1 MNQSLYRYKKRMLIL
16 CIMLAVVLMITGVSY
31 AVFTSYSSQT
41 DANTLAA
48 SCMDL
53 EFNGQNEINLLNTYP
68 ISEGEALEQTPYT
81 FTIKNKCDNYI
92 EYYVI
97 ASVISTTNK
106 VDSKYVKVSLL
117 GDNDLNGTVINTLE
131 SISTPQS
138 LSKYNITENYILKR
152 GDGISKDE
160 LRTFN
165 FRMWLDSS
173 NKDIWTSE
181 DVEGKNYQ
189 VKISVVGTVKTRPK
203 DDLYV
208 AALIDGT
215 ESSTFPTTNKYTAT
229 VECTRNG
236 KKIDAN
242 ESITWNGSK
251 WILATAIG
259 DGNVRCN
266 ATFESLAPAPNG
278 WYEAENGTLLAS
290 LRDNNILKM
299 PLTTPGREASA
310 HILNDIESVT
320 VTVSSTYQAYYFT
333 YGTGFENNGG
343 KFNLTGATI
352 TSDTYA
358 NSYSELIG
366 KYLASS
372 VVPIVG
378 SSTAGTMKTTTDLTD
393 VYYIVSATQNN
404 FTYKVLSSTKNTTEA
419 LLASTPDDYGTS
431 YYFRG
436 AVKNNYLKF
445 ANKCWRIARV
455 TGNGS
460 IKLILHNDNT
470 AGVSNPC
477 SSVNNNNTAA
487 FAKLGDDESYKTAFN
502 TGKFDTTYVGFM
514 YGANGASDYAAAHA
528 NTNKSTIL
536 TNLETWYTNNLT
548 TYTDKLADTIW
559 CNDKST
565 FTTFTSGSK
574 YGTGLGYAD
583 NKTGYGT
590 FNRIYG
596 GGASYASPSLICP
609 NDNNGGKLSK
619 FTVSDTSNG
628 NGKLTYKIGLLT
640 ADEIAFAGAMTGV
653 HNQSTYLQEN
663 SAGAFWWLL
672 SPFQF
677 DGNSIYIYGV
687 YSGVLGAIE
696 SIVEYGLRPAI
707 SLVSTVTIS
716 SGTGTSEDPYVVN

>member
-1 MNQSLYRYKKRMLIL
+1 MNQRLCRYKKRMLIL

-160 LRTFN
+160 SRTFN

-181 DVEGKNYQ
+181 DIEGKDYQ

-208 AALIDGT
+208 AALIDGV
-215 ESSTFPTTNKYTAT
+215 ESTTFPTTNKYNAS

-242 ESITWNGSK
+242 ESITWNGTK
-251 WILATAIG
+251 WILTTAIS

-278 WYEAENGTLLAS
+278 WYEAGSGTLLAS
-290 LRDNNILKM
+290 LRDNNTLKA
-299 PLTTPGREASA
+299 PLTTPGSEVSA
-310 HILNDIESVT
+310 HTKDDVESKST
-320 VTVSSTYQAYYFT
+320 SVSSTYQAYYIT
-333 YGTGFENNGG
+333 YGTGYEANGTN
-343 KFNLTGATI
+343 FNLTGTAV

-358 NSYSELIG
+358 NSYSSLVG
-366 KYLASS
+366 KYLPNSS
-372 VVPIVG
+372 LSSAG
-378 SSTAGTMKTTTDLTD
+378 SSTAGTMKTTTNLSS
-393 VYYIVSATQNN
+393 VYYVVSATSSS
-404 FTYKVLSSTKNTTEA
+404 FTYKRITSNKNTTEA
-419 LLASTPDDYGTS
+419 LLASTVDDYGTS

-436 AVKNNYLKF
+436 AVKNNYIEF
-445 ANKCWRIARV
+445 ANKCWRIVRV
-455 TGNGS
+455 GGDGS
-460 IKLILHNDNT
+460 VKLILHNDNK
-470 AGVSNPC
+470 AGAANPC
-477 SSVNNNNTAA
+477 DAANNSASAA
-487 FAKLGDDESYKTAFN
+487 FARYSGTTYESAFN
-502 TGKFDTTYVGFM
+502 TNYNDNAYVGFK
-514 YGANGASDYAAAHA
+514 YGTPGSSTYEATHA

-536 TNLETWYTNNLT
+536 TNLEAWYNNNLK
-548 TYTDKLADTIW
+548 TYESVIADTVW
-559 CNDKST
+559 CNDKT
-565 FTTFTSGSK
+565 NVTDTTYNPLNMSNVN
-574 YGTGLGYAD
+574 GLGYGTNVTYYGATQRLVSTSD
-583 NKTGYGT
+583 SAEGTG
-590 FNRIYG
+590 
-596 GGASYASPSLICP
+596 PSLKC
-609 NDNNGGKLSK
+609 NGELSK
-619 FTVSDTSNG
+619 ITS
-628 NGKLTYKIGLLT
+628 KVGLIT
-640 ADEIAFAGAMTGV
+640 ADELVFAGYAYDENNTT
-653 HNQSTYLQEN
+653 TYLQEN
-663 SAGAFWWLL
+663 ATDTYWWSL
-672 SPFQF
+672 SPSSF
-677 DGNSIYIYGV
+677 DGSDARVWGV
-687 YSGVLGAIE
+687 RSNFGYFDHIGVGNARG
-696 SIVEYGLRPAI
+696 VRPSI
-707 SLVSTVTIS
+707 SLISSTIIS
-716 SGTGTSEDPYVVN
+716 SGSGTSEDPYVVN